1 MLSFKPFFP
10 YAIAIVLLDVGFQ
23 QLCAAMLQTTSELEF
38 ELPGV
43 VAKSVRVASA
53 PKLKKSKATIVV
65 FVGTECPL
73 AKLYASRL
81 DDIESMFNG
90 QVRVV
95 GVSSNQQDSLD
106 DLKRF
111 KKNHNV
117 NFPIGK
123 DFQNKVADRY
133 GATRTPEVV
142 LLDNDLKVKYR
153 GRIDD
158 QYSPGISREEPNQ
171 QFLVD
176 AIELLLRSKPVVVPK
191 TDVVGC
197 LIGRIKVASLQSEV
211 TYTNQVS
218 RILQKH
224 CIECHRSGE
233 IGPFSLTD
241 YEEVVGWADMMVE
254 VIAQQR
260 MPPWHANPN
269 HGEFKNSRL
278 MTSKE
283 KELLEEWAASGA
295 PYGDQNELPEP
306 KMFTTGWSLPKKPD
320 QIVEMRKRP
329 FQVAATGTI
338 EYQYFVVDPGF
349 VEDKW
354 VAAAQVLPG
363 NPSVVHHSIVFV
375 RPPDGGRFRGIG
387 WLSAYVP
394 GQRPIKLE
402 SNQARLVPAG
412 SKLVFQQHYTPNG
425 KLQTDIT
432 KIGLVF
438 ADELDVDE
446 EVMTLAGLDQ
456 EFEIP
461 PNTANHVVRAK
472 VRGLPKNGKLL
483 TVTPH
488 MHLRGKSFRAY
499 GDSADNHRILCDV
512 PNYDF
517 NWQHS
522 YEFVQ
527 PIDLS
532 TLNSI
537 HFDVAFDNSRNNP
550 VNPNANERV
559 TWGDQTDEEMA
570 VAFFD
575 VAVPRKE
582 IDPKRVDLTLKPSS
596 GGSDSSDKVIRPKS
610 EKVAAFVDKYFE
622 KFDRNSDGAIERA
635 ELPISTRSFSFSQFD
650 LNGNQELSRN
660 ELIQV
665 TNRRM
670 K

>member
-1 MLSFKPFFP
+1 MSCFKRVFLYLITNVFLV
-10 YAIAIVLLDVGFQ
+10 AGSQ
-23 QLCAAMLQTTSELEF
+23 QLNAAVLQKTSELEF

-43 VAKSVRVASA
+43 VAKSVRVSST
-53 PKLKKSKATIVV
+53 PELKEIKATIVV

-73 AKLYASRL
+73 AKLYTSRL
-81 DDIESMFNG
+81 VEIETKFNG

-106 DLKRF
+106 DLKLF
-111 KKNHNV
+111 KKNLNV

-133 GATRTPEVV
+133 HATRTPEVV
-142 LLDNDLKVKYR
+142 LLDKALNVKYR

-158 QYSPGISREEPNQ
+158 QYSPGISRKEPSQ
-171 QFLVD
+171 HFLVD
-176 AIELLLRSKPVVVPK
+176 AISQLLAKKPIVVP
-191 TDVVGC
+191 TTEVVGC
-197 LIGRIKVASLQSEV
+197 LIGRIKTPSLQNAV

-254 VIAQQR
+254 VIAEQR
-260 MPPWHANPN
+260 MPPWHANPD

-278 MTSKE
+278 MTAKE
-283 KELLEEWAASGA
+283 KKLLEEWAESGA
-295 PYGDQNELPEP
+295 PYGDQKELPEP
-306 KMFTTGWSLPKKPD
+306 KKFTTGWSLPKEPD
-320 QIVEMRKRP
+320 QIVKMRKRP

-363 NPSVVHHSIVFV
+363 NASVVHHSIVFV

-402 SNQARLVPAG
+402 PNQARLVPAG

-425 KLQTDIT
+425 KPQTDIT

-438 ADELDVDE
+438 ADEADVDE
-446 EVMTLAGLDQ
+446 EVMTLAGLNQ

-461 PNTANHVVRAK
+461 PNAENHVVNAR
-472 VRGLPKNGKLL
+472 VRGLPENGKLL

-499 GDSADNHRILCDV
+499 GDSAGNQEILCDV
-512 PNYDF
+512 PHYDF

-532 TLNSI
+532 TLNSV
-537 HFDVAFDNSRNNP
+537 HFEVAFDNSRNNP
-550 VNPNANERV
+550 VNPNANKRV

-575 VAVPRKE
+575 VAVPRKKGDSKKEE
-582 IDPKRVDLTLKPSS
+582 ITSKPSLD
-596 GGSDSSDKVIRPKS
+596 GSAGKDREIGPKS
-610 EKVAAFVDKYFE
+610 EKVAAFVDGYF
-622 KFDRNSDGAIERA
+622 KRFDKDSDGSIERA

-650 LNGNQELSRN
+650 LNGDQKLSRD
-660 ELIQV
+660 ELTQV
-665 TNRRM
+665 ANRRM